1 MIRDPQNVNTVDP
14 AYRDRSPDSTE
25 GMGTGTLLGMM
36 LGALLLA
43 AGGIWAFSG
52 PQPTTTAT
60 NPPPVTTGQ
69 GSPSMSPPPVTTGQ
83 GGASQTTHAPVPT
96 TAPIAPSITPTAPSI
111 DTNKGV
117 DVEESPTMK
126 K

>member
-52 PQPTTTAT
+52 TQPTITAT
-60 NPPPVTTGQ
+60 NPPPT
-69 GSPSMSPPPVTTGQ
+69 TTGQ

-111 DTNKGV
+111 DTNQGV
-117 DVEESPTMK
+117 DVEESPTIK